1 MIPKIIHFCWLSDD
15 EYPDLIK
22 KCIASWKEKLPEF
35 EIKHWDKKCLD
46 ELNSDWVYEAFSAKK
61 YAFAA
66 DYIRLYAIY
75 NYGGFYLDSDVEVI
89 KDFTDLLNYPYIFG
103 YEAST
108 NFDVIEAATFG
119 AEKGNIYIKKCLE
132 YYTNRHFI
140 KENNDYDMLPL
151 PRVLQKCLAEDMISI
166 DSLNSFNPDSK
177 KIQILPRDFFSPKSF
192 EDGNIK
198 VTPNTYSIHHFTATW
213 FNKKDKIKRSFY
225 QNFINKNN
233 IIKSIYNFFRHKK
246 Q

>member
-46 ELNSDWVYEAFSAKK
+46 ELNSDWVNEAFSAKK

-103 YEAST
+103 Y
-108 NFDVIEAATFG
+108 AAVLFLCLYTYICKGKYTF
-119 AEKGNIYIKKCLE
+119 
-132 YYTNRHFI
+132 
-140 KENNDYDMLPL
+140 
-151 PRVLQKCLAEDMISI
+151 
-166 DSLNSFNPDSK
+166 
-177 KIQILPRDFFSPKSF
+177 
-192 EDGNIK
+192 
-198 VTPNTYSIHHFTATW
+198 
-213 FNKKDKIKRSFY
+213 
-225 QNFINKNN
+225 
-233 IIKSIYNFFRHKK
+233 
-246 Q
+246 